1 MAKLLI
7 NAQRGKMRQGF
18 AFAGANVH
26 RATEIVSVEALMDTL
41 LAEYQA
47 AAT

>member
-1 MAKLLI
+1 MSGLASAVANDGGVGVI
-7 NAQRGKMRQGF
+7 ACADANA
-18 AFAGANVH
+18 H
-26 RATEIVSVEALMDTL
+26 RATEIVSVEALRDTL